1 MAALEA
7 ELAGISINPI
17 ECKKIKKARR
27 VEPSPFL
34 ASGTPGKL
42 GTPTT
47 LITNYFPLDLP
58 DNAKIFQWDVKFI
71 PEVESAGL
79 ARFLLR
85 SQEQELTKGGND
97 WIFDGRAILYTLE
110 PLGGKQVEFISTS
123 RNTQFKIVITATA
136 TISTSTI
143 GPQMI
148 QVFNLVRRRSLRF
161 LKLQQIGRNHFDLNR
176 AIPVRGFNLKVV
188 PGILSTIYPSANGLL
203 YNTDIIFRT
212 LHTDTVLDYIY
223 RKQRESPSDYRSII
237 ENELFGRIVMTNYS
251 NKTFMVTSINW
262 AMNPN
267 DGFDRTSATGKAK
280 RITFAKYFKEQYDVT
295 VTDMKQPLL
304 CCHRRRQNK
313 DEYYLPEL
321 CCMTGLTEDMRK
333 DFRLMR
339 ELKQLSILDPEP
351 RLKRIQQSVKEASD
365 NKEFQASLAQWRFNM
380 NPNPLQIPC
389 RVLPAP
395 SIIFGNKKIDFAD
408 PSNAG
413 EWAIRSDPLMRVPKL
428 GKWVV
433 ISPPNSDREVTRFLD
448 ILLQVA
454 RPLGLNIDRPVVEV
468 ATADS
473 EKAYIESLR
482 KVVKPGQT
490 QLVIVI
496 LETGSKNIYDRVKQF
511 LCLETPILSQCV
523 QFKTIRDEKGLHS
536 KATKLVVQAATKIGA
551 APWTLDYKFPGPTM
565 VIGMDVYHSG
575 EIGPSRQKAS
585 IVGFTAS
592 MDAKITTYYSR
603 VVKNPPG
610 QELIKTLR
618 PCVLAALRK
627 FKEINAVFPS
637 HIIVYRDG
645 VGEGQVQ
652 EVLDNELRGF
662 QAALNELNLKSQ
674 ICWVVVLKRISTRL
688 FPRSGNGIQNP
699 VPGTIVDTDITHP
712 DALEFFL
719 VSQKVTQ
726 GTVNP
731 TKYQVIFNEPKFSAD
746 YIQLLTHQLCH
757 SYFNWFGT
765 IRVPAPCQY
774 AHKLA
779 FLTGQSLGREDSNLR
794 LATNLFFL

>member
-1 MAALEA
+1 MKKPRQVEKS
-7 ELAGISINPI
+7 SIL
-17 ECKKIKKARR
+17 
-27 VEPSPFL
+27 V
-34 ASGTPGKL
+34 SGAPGKI
-42 GTPTT
+42 GSDNPVQ
-47 LITNYFPLDLP
+47 LITNYFPLELP
-58 DNAKIFQWDVKFI
+58 ESAKIYQWDVKFT

-85 SQEQELTKGGND
+85 SQDQQLTKDGNA
-97 WIFDGRAILYTLE
+97 WIFDGRAILYTLA
-110 PLGGKQVEFISTS
+110 PLGGKQIEFVSTGKQ
-123 RNTQFKIVITATA
+123 NTQFKILITATT
-136 TISTSTI
+136 TISTASV
-143 GPQMI
+143 GPPMM
-148 QVFNLVRRRSLRF
+148 QVFNLLYRRSLRF
-161 LKLQQIGRNHFDLNR
+161 LNLQQIGRNYFDMNR
-176 AIPVRGFNLKVV
+176 ALPVSGFNLKVI

-212 LHTDTVLDYIY
+212 LHTDTVLDFIY
-223 RKQRESPSDYRSII
+223 RKQHDSPNDYRTIV
-237 ENELFGRIVMTNYS
+237 ERELVGRIVMTNY
-251 NKTFMVTSINW
+251 NNRTFMVTSVNW

-267 DGFDRTSATGKAK
+267 DGFERTSATGKAK
-280 RITFAKYFKEQYDVT
+280 RVTFAKYFKEQYDVT

-321 CCMTGLTEDMRK
+321 CCMTGMTDDMRK

-339 ELKQLSILDPEP
+339 SLKQMSILDPEP
-351 RLKRIQQSVKEASD
+351 RLKRVLQSVQQFAS
-365 NKEFQASLAQWRFNM
+365 NEEFQGSLAVWSFNM
-380 NPNPLQIPC
+380 KRDPLKIPG

-395 SIIFGNKKIDFAD
+395 SIMFGQNRKKDFHD
-408 PSNAG
+408 PGSAG
-413 EWAIRSDPLMRVPKL
+413 EWVIRNDPLMRIPQL
-428 GKWVV
+428 GEWVM
-433 ISPPNSDREVTRFLD
+433 IAPPRADMEVNRFTE
-448 ILLQVA
+448 ILMQVA
-454 RPLGLNIDRPVVEV
+454 RPLGLNINRPVVDV
-468 ATADS
+468 AAADT
-473 EKAYIESLR
+473 ENAYIESLR
-482 KVVKPGQT
+482 KMVKAGRT

-496 LETGSKNIYDRVKQF
+496 LDSGAKQIYDRVKKF
-511 LCLETPILSQCV
+511 LCLETPIPSQCV

-536 KATKLVVQAATKIGA
+536 KATKLIVQAATKIGA

-618 PCVLAALRK
+618 PCVEAALRK
-627 FKEINAVFPS
+627 FKELNQVFPS

-645 VGEGQVQ
+645 VGEGQVPD
-652 EVLDNELRGF
+652 VLEHELKGF
-662 QAALNELNLKSQ
+662 QAALTELKIPSK
-674 ICWVVVLKRISTRL
+674 ICWVVVLKRITTRL
-688 FPRSGNGIQNP
+688 FLPLQNGGVMNP
-699 VPGTIVDTDITHP
+699 APGTVVDTEITHP

-719 VSQKVTQ
+719 VSQRVTQ
-726 GTVNP
+726 GTATP
-731 TKYQVIFNEPKFSAD
+731 TKYQVVWNDPKFSAD
-746 YIQLLTHQLCH
+746 YIQTLTYQLCH

-794 LATNLFFL
+794 LANNLFFL